1 MHCDAGAH
9 PARRARRFKGG
20 ATTPETP
27 FTPTPE
33 AYPMT
38 TTTLYYLVA
47 IGVGIVAGTYLP
59 MNGRFG
65 EQVGSPLLATA
76 VFFVVGAVTAVTLW
90 FVLGDGATWT
100 RLSRGAA
107 PFFLLGMVSFAII
120 FCATFFI
127 PRMGAG
133 AYFVCLVAGQVLAGL
148 ALSHFG
154 LFAPERLPITPLK
167 ALGAIAVIAGVICIR
182 VAESNDVR
190 TVQPSEDNKAEKTHS
205 ARR

>member
-1 MHCDAGAH
+1 
-9 PARRARRFKGG
+9 
-20 ATTPETP
+20 
-27 FTPTPE
+27 
-33 AYPMT
+33 MT
-38 TTTLYYLVA
+38 TTTLYYLIA

-76 VFFVVGAVTAVTLW
+76 VFFVVGAVTAATLW
-90 FVLGDGATWT
+90 VVLGDGATWT

-107 PFFLLGMVSFAII
+107 PFFLLGVVSFAII

-167 ALGAIAVIAGVICIR
+167 AIGAIAVIAGVICIR
-182 VAESNDVR
+182 VAESNDNR
-190 TVQPSEDNKAEKTHS
+190 PAQPGGGTKAEETH
-205 ARR
+205 AALR